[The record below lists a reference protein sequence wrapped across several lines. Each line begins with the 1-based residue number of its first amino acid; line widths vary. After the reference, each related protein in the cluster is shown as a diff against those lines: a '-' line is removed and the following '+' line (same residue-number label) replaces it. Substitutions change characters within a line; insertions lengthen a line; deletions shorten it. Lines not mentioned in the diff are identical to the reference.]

1 MFHKT
6 NNRFSTRNAAGE
18 RMASLWQVF
27 ARMHMAL
34 TLLMMRVHAD
44 LSNAGRA
51 C

>member
-6 NNRFSTRNAAGE
+6 NNRFPTRNAAGE

-27 ARMHMAL
+27 ARMHMAIK
-34 TLLMMRVHAD
+34 LLMMRVHAD
-44 LSNAGRA
+44 LSNAMRA